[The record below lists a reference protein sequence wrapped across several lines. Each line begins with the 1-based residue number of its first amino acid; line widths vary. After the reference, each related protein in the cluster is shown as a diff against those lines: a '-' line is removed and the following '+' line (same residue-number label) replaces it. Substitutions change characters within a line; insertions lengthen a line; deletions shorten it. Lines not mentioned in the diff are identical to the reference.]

1 MQGDAPGLIM
11 NASHRDALAMM
22 AAADRVKRDA
32 IPVFDDPVTNRG
44 MDEQGS
50 SPGAAVIRAS
60 SSFFPRD
67 EFSSGLGSAK
77 AKGVTVKEEKG
88 K

>member
-44 MDEQGS
+44 MSRGPVQERRS
-50 SPGAAVIRAS
+50 SEYGVRNQSVI
-60 SSFFPRD
+60 FPRD
-67 EFSSGLGSAK
+67 EFSSGLGSAC
-77 AKGVTVKEEKG
+77 
-88 K
+88 